1 MDVLYLT
8 GQCTLVC
15 HLESL
20 FRGKCS
26 LALLQ
31 HISPG
36 NIWDMQEHR
45 VHLQFTFTVFKDHLC
60 EAPLGIPC
68 LFLIPFFP
76 SLGFDT

>member
-20 FRGKCS
+20 FRGKSS
-26 LALLQ
+26 LALFQ

-36 NIWDMQEHR
+36 NIWDMQEH
-45 VHLQFTFTVFKDHLC
+45 KS
-60 EAPLGIPC
+60 
-68 LFLIPFFP
+68 
-76 SLGFDT
+76 SLAVYFYCI